1 MFCNLATP
9 LSILGKISILT
20 TLIITIILYWHVCVH
35 ACDFLYNHYGVL
47 NFIWLIRR
55 KVEFFVCVHEWSVM
69 PDFLFEIKIFVAL
82 HGIQFSHES
91 HMVCLQTGKVLIVSA
106 ITIAITSWSLTLK
119 SCATYAHGYTMQEIV
134 QTRCSIKCSWVWPI
148 ASRDEVQIFPETG
161 CKKVINITL
170 INNNIVFHKCFFK
183 NNVQLNHKFS
193 LLTC

>member
-91 HMVCLQTGKVLIVSA
+91 HMDCLQTGKVLIVST

-119 SCATYAHGYTMQEIV
+119 KLCNLCSWVYNAMQEIV
-134 QTRCSIKCSWVWPI
+134 QTRCSIKCSWGVSSVLRVW
-148 ASRDEVQIFPETG
+148 
-161 CKKVINITL
+161 
-170 INNNIVFHKCFFK
+170 H
-183 NNVQLNHKFS
+183 
-193 LLTC
+193 